1 MALPKLNAP
10 KYEMTVP
17 STGEK
22 ISYRPYLVKEEKILM
37 MAMESDD
44 ANQMITAVKN
54 VISACTEGAL
64 DVDKMTMFDLEYAF
78 VQLRSKSV
86 GESTTIGVKCNSCD
100 AKNDVDIDLS
110 DVQVDVPNEK
120 NANVIQLTDTVGV
133 KMRYPSVDTVMSAQA
148 KSEGSDSSA
157 ASEVENVFDLLV
169 ACMDSIYSGDEIFD
183 ADQQDRTELLD
194 FLESLNTEQ
203 FGRVKD
209 FVENMPT
216 ASVTVDFK
224 CVSCSAQNKFD
235 VKGIA
240 NFFG

>member
-1 MALPKLNAP
+1 MALPKLNTP

-44 ANQMITAVKN
+44 TNQMVTAIKN

-64 DVDKMTMFDLEYAF
+64 DVDKMTMFDLEFAF

-100 AKNDVDIDLS
+100 AKNDVDVDLS
-110 DVQVDVPNEK
+110 DVQVDVPK
-120 NANVIQLTDTVGV
+120 DKKANVIQLTDSVGV
-133 KMRYPSVDTVMSAQA
+133 KMRYPSVDTVMAAQA
-148 KSEGSDSSA
+148 KADNDSSA

-169 ACMDSIYSGDEIFD
+169 ACIDSIYSGDEIFD
-183 ADQQDRTELLD
+183 ADQQDRAELLD

-203 FGRVKD
+203 FGRVRD
-209 FVENMPT
+209 FIENMPT

>member
-1 MALPKLNAP
+1 MALPKLNTP

-44 ANQMITAVKN
+44 TNQMVTAIKN

-64 DVDKMTMFDLEYAF
+64 DVDKMTMFDLEFAF

-100 AKNDVDIDLS
+100 AKNDVDVDLS
-110 DVQVDVPNEK
+110 DVQVDVPK
-120 NANVIQLTDTVGV
+120 DKKANVIQLTDSVGV
-133 KMRYPSVDTVMSAQA
+133 KMRYPSVDTVMAAQA
-148 KSEGSDSSA
+148 KADGNSSA

-169 ACMDSIYSGDEIFD
+169 ACIDSIYSGDEIFD
-183 ADQQDRTELLD
+183 ADQQDRAELLD

-203 FGRVKD
+203 FGRVRD
-209 FVENMPT
+209 FIENMPT